1 MKDAI
6 SIMAFSL
13 IVGVFTM
20 IGIYSIKRKKD
31 QECDEVVFI
40 EGELGIDAR
49 QVSSFSNGMSVIR
62 LCDGTD
68 LQVATHRII
77 KIVDK

>member
-1 MKDAI
+1 MRDDWFWISLWIVVIAI
-6 SIMAFSL
+6 PGFGGYTA
-13 IVGVFTM
+13 
-20 IGIYSIKRKKD
+20 YKQD

-40 EGELGIDAR
+40 EGELGMDAR

>member
-1 MKDAI
+1 MRDDCFYILFCVVFIA
-6 SIMAFSL
+6 AGF
-13 IVGVFTM
+13 VGYTA
-20 IGIYSIKRKKD
+20 YKRD

-40 EGELGIDAR
+40 EGELGMDAR